1 MSSINEIKQSVDV
14 KLDKLDARA
23 DALQAALAGSKD
35 QTNERIA
42 CRKQEARQAIDNLS
56 SEIGQQKDLPDERK
70 QAIRSLVDDLNE
82 QLASSQ
88 TAAHE
93 TLAYTREQ
101 IQENLRKMET
111 EVDAALDKSGATCIE
126 PLQVSIGAYARAI
139 DKLDAELEAAELRFS
154 SVRDKVG
161 AVLDQG
167 RKKTAQDIAALKQR
181 LGERNTIAGGQLAG
195 FENGLREEFEQVAK
209 TFKASFS

>member
-42 CRKQEARQAIDNLS
+42 RRKQEARQAIDNLS

-70 QAIRSLVDDLNE
+70 RAIRSLVDDLNE

-93 TLAYTREQ
+93 TLAYTRKQ

-111 EVDAALDKSGATCIE
+111 EVDAAFDKSGATDIE
-126 PLQVSIGAYARAI
+126 PLQVSIGAFARAS
-139 DKLDAELEAAELRFS
+139 DKLDAELEAAELCFS

-161 AVLDQG
+161 AVFDQG

-181 LGERNTIAGGQLAG
+181 LGERNTITGGQLAG
-195 FENGLREEFEQVAK
+195 FESGLREEFEQVAK